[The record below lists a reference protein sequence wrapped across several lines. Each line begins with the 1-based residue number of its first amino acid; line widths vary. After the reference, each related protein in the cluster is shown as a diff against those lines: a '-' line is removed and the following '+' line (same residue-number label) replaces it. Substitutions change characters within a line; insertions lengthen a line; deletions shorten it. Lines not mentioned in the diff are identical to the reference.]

1 MRLIKP
7 LLSMSF
13 AFALTLASCSSS
25 DDNNPVTP
33 VDPEVKQ
40 SQYFLMTLSEGKGPV
55 KNGFLKAYSSL
66 PKGMIDN
73 ATGNTTTTGGM
84 GGYRQY
90 GNRVYRMFDDN
101 NSRALGQ
108 FIFDDKGF
116 YTTKSIAVE
125 PKIAGSGNFTL
136 TNDHTTGYYF
146 EGAQPTQIQ
155 IFDPI
160 GMAKKGMLGD
170 YAEQINALEKKLNLQ
185 GVNFKAIGQHLL
197 AINGNKLY
205 ADITFGKN
213 QGAQG
218 GMFDGVSTDVHLAV
232 IDLTNGKWI
241 GDTQV
246 KNTGNIAFVDEN
258 PLYYFDEN
266 KDLYFV
272 CQGIKTGGLGDQSKI
287 ARIKNGANEV
297 DQSWELDFNTMFNS
311 VTPGKF
317 STIYVEKGKI
327 VTLVNDVPLANPQTI
342 NLTPIW
348 KYVVIDIKSK
358 AVTPI
363 QIEGV
368 TLVETPAASL
378 GVSKIDNKKF
388 IRVVNDTKLGYYE
401 LSEDMLKA
409 TPSIEIQK
417 GGKPQGL
424 FKVNKL

>member
-1 MRLIKP
+1 MKLIKP
-7 LLSMSF
+7 LLSLSF
-13 AFALTLASCSSS
+13 AFALTMTSCSSS
-25 DDNNPVTP
+25 DDNSPVTP
-33 VDPEVKQ
+33 IDPEVKQ
-40 SQYFLMTLSEGKGPV
+40 SQYFLMTLSEGKGPI
-55 KNGFLKAYSSL
+55 KNGFLKAYNTL
-66 PKGMIDN
+66 PKGAIDN
-73 ATGNTTTTGGM
+73 ATGNTTATGGM

-108 FIFDDKGF
+108 FVFDEKGF

-136 TNDHTTGYYF
+136 TNDYTTGYYF

-155 IFDPI
+155 IFDPV

-170 YAEQINALEKKLNLQ
+170 YTDQINALEKKLNLQ

-218 GMFDGVSTDVHLAV
+218 GMFDGVSKDVHIAV

-241 GDTQV
+241 GDTSV

-258 PLYYFDEN
+258 PLYYFDEK

-287 ARIKNGANEV
+287 ARIKNNSNEV
-297 DQSWELDFNTMFNS
+297 DQTWELDFNTMFSNVS
-311 VTPGKF
+311 SGKF

-327 VTLVNDVPLANPQTI
+327 VTLVNDVPLTNPQTI

-348 KYVVIDIKSK
+348 KYVVIDIKTK
-358 AVTPI
+358 TVTPI
-363 QIEGV
+363 EIEGV
-368 TLVETPAASL
+368 TLVETPAAAL

-401 LSEDMLKA
+401 LSNDLLKA

-424 FKVNKL
+424 FKVDKL

>member
-1 MRLIKP
+1 MKLIKP
-7 LLSMSF
+7 LLSLSF
-13 AFALTLASCSSS
+13 AFALTMTSCSSS
-25 DDNNPVTP
+25 DDNSPVTP
-33 VDPEVKQ
+33 IDPEVKQ
-40 SQYFLMTLSEGKGPV
+40 SQYFLMTLSEGKGPI
-55 KNGFLKAYSSL
+55 KNGFLKAYNTL
-66 PKGMIDN
+66 PKGAIDN
-73 ATGNTTTTGGM
+73 ATGNTTATGGM

-108 FIFDDKGF
+108 FVFDEKGF

-136 TNDHTTGYYF
+136 TNDYTTGYYF

-155 IFDPI
+155 IFDPV

-170 YAEQINALEKKLNLQ
+170 YTDQINALEKKLNLQ
-185 GVNFKAIGQHLL
+185 GVNFKAIGQHFL

-218 GMFDGVSTDVHLAV
+218 GMFDGVSKDVHIAV

-241 GDTQV
+241 GDTSV

-287 ARIKNGANEV
+287 ARIKNNSNEV
-297 DQSWELDFNTMFNS
+297 DQTWELDFNTMFSNVS
-311 VTPGKF
+311 SGKF

-327 VTLVNDVPLANPQTI
+327 VTLVNDVPLTNPQTI

-348 KYVVIDIKSK
+348 KYVVIDIKTK
-358 AVTPI
+358 TVTPI
-363 QIEGV
+363 EIEGV
-368 TLVETPAASL
+368 TLVETPAAAL

-401 LSEDMLKA
+401 LSNDLLKA

-424 FKVNKL
+424 FKVDKL

>member
-1 MRLIKP
+1 MKLIKP
-7 LLSMSF
+7 LLSLSF
-13 AFALTLASCSSS
+13 AFALTMTSCSSS
-25 DDNNPVTP
+25 DDNSPVTP
-33 VDPEVKQ
+33 IDPEVKQ
-40 SQYFLMTLSEGKGPV
+40 SQYFLMTLSEGKGPI
-55 KNGFLKAYSSL
+55 KNGFLKAYNTL
-66 PKGMIDN
+66 PKGAIDN
-73 ATGNTTTTGGM
+73 ATGNTTATGGM

-101 NSRALGQ
+101 NSRVLGQ
-108 FIFDDKGF
+108 FVFDEKGF

-136 TNDHTTGYYF
+136 TNDYTTGYYF

-155 IFDPI
+155 IFDPV

-170 YAEQINALEKKLNLQ
+170 YTDQINALEMKLNLQ
-185 GVNFKAIGQHLL
+185 GVNFKAIGQHFL

-218 GMFDGVSTDVHLAV
+218 GMFDGVSKDVHIAV

-241 GDTQV
+241 GDTSV

-287 ARIKNGANEV
+287 ARIKNNSNEV
-297 DQSWELDFNTMFNS
+297 DQTWELDFNTMFSNVS
-311 VTPGKF
+311 SGKF

-327 VTLVNDVPLANPQTI
+327 VTLVNDVPLTNPQTI

-348 KYVVIDIKSK
+348 KYVVIDIKTK
-358 AVTPI
+358 TVTPI
-363 QIEGV
+363 EIEGV
-368 TLVETPAASL
+368 TLVETPAAAL

-401 LSEDMLKA
+401 LSNDLLKA

-424 FKVNKL
+424 FKVDKL

>member
-1 MRLIKP
+1 MKLIKP
-7 LLSMSF
+7 LLSLSF
-13 AFALTLASCSSS
+13 AFALTMTSCSSS
-25 DDNNPVTP
+25 DDNSPVTP
-33 VDPEVKQ
+33 IDPEVKQ
-40 SQYFLMTLSEGKGPV
+40 SQYFLMTLSEGKGPI
-55 KNGFLKAYSSL
+55 KNGFLKAYNTL
-66 PKGMIDN
+66 PKGAIDN
-73 ATGNTTTTGGM
+73 ATGNTTATGGM

-108 FIFDDKGF
+108 FVFDEKGF

-136 TNDHTTGYYF
+136 TNDYTTGYYF

-155 IFDPI
+155 IFDPV

-170 YAEQINALEKKLNLQ
+170 YTDQINALEKKLNLQ
-185 GVNFKAIGQHLL
+185 GVNFKAIGQHFL

-218 GMFDGVSTDVHLAV
+218 GMFDGVSKDVHIAV
-232 IDLTNGKWI
+232 LDLTNGKWI
-241 GDTQV
+241 GDTSV
-246 KNTGNIAFVDEN
+246 KDTGNIAFVDEN

-287 ARIKNGANEV
+287 ARIKNNSNEV
-297 DQSWELDFNTMFNS
+297 DQTWELDFNTMFSNVS
-311 VTPGKF
+311 SGKF

-327 VTLVNDVPLANPQTI
+327 VTLVNDVPLTNPQTI

-348 KYVVIDIKSK
+348 KYVVIDIKTK
-358 AVTPI
+358 TVTPI
-363 QIEGV
+363 EIEGV
-368 TLVETPAASL
+368 TLVETPAAAL
-378 GVSKIDNKKF
+378 GVSKIDNNKF

-401 LSEDMLKA
+401 LSNDLLKA
-409 TPSIEIQK
+409 KPSIEIQK

-424 FKVNKL
+424 FKVDKL

>member
-1 MRLIKP
+1 MKLIKP
-7 LLSMSF
+7 LLSLSF
-13 AFALTLASCSSS
+13 AFALTMTSCSSS
-25 DDNNPVTP
+25 DDNSPVTP
-33 VDPEVKQ
+33 IDPEVKQ
-40 SQYFLMTLSEGKGPV
+40 SQYFLMTLSEGKGPI
-55 KNGFLKAYSSL
+55 KNGFLKAYNTL
-66 PKGMIDN
+66 PKGAIDN
-73 ATGNTTTTGGM
+73 ATGNTTATGGM

-108 FIFDDKGF
+108 FVFDEKGF

-136 TNDHTTGYYF
+136 TNDYTTGYYF

-155 IFDPI
+155 IFDPV

-170 YAEQINALEKKLNLQ
+170 YTDQINALEKKLNLQ
-185 GVNFKAIGQHLL
+185 GVNFKAIGQHFL

-218 GMFDGVSTDVHLAV
+218 GMFDGVSNDVHIAV

-241 GDTQV
+241 GDTSV

-287 ARIKNGANEV
+287 ARIKNNSNEV
-297 DQSWELDFNTMFNS
+297 DQTWELDFNTMFSNVS
-311 VTPGKF
+311 SGKF

-327 VTLVNDVPLANPQTI
+327 VTLVNDVPLTNPQTI

-348 KYVVIDIKSK
+348 KYVVIDIKTK
-358 AVTPI
+358 TVTPI
-363 QIEGV
+363 EIEGV
-368 TLVETPAASL
+368 TLVETPAAAL

-401 LSEDMLKA
+401 LSNDLLKA
-409 TPSIEIQK
+409 KPSIEIQK

-424 FKVNKL
+424 FKVDKL